1 MHDKSN
7 DPSWLFTPEG
17 HSRGYIESDA
27 LRELWFHTGTNC
39 NGWIPSGC
47 MVREHEQIRTKLV
60 EPRSHFAVVCAAVG
74 CPTMDIEQFAKQAG
88 TLNRVL
94 LSYSSSRRVEFA
106 FPAAASRPTL
116 RK

>member
-39 NGWIPSGC
+39 NGWIPSGSPGTGTRADPNE
-47 MVREHEQIRTKLV
+47 VGRAA
-60 EPRSHFAVVCAAVG
+60 EPF
-74 CPTMDIEQFAKQAG
+74 
-88 TLNRVL
+88 
-94 LSYSSSRRVEFA
+94 RRGMCRRRL
-106 FPAAASRPTL
+106 PYDGY
-116 RK
+116 